1 MFELQNELDEVFF
14 MESDAFSGFGELNPV
29 VDVVLVPFL
38 EVGKRVVLVD
48 VIQGKLIDDDENEQ
62 IEHDVLLMRDE

>member
-1 MFELQNELDEVFF
+1 